1 MKFSVREVNY
11 YRADLEF
18 SAIIASLSVTMMH
31 TGVRAR
37 RIRLNSAKFGSIQQT
52 AIVRSVLRFV
62 ASLTCSSI
70 LLPQLLLTLSSVG
83 MSKSYDKNI

>member
-37 RIRLNSAKFGSIQQT
+37 RIRLNSAKFGSIQ
-52 AIVRSVLRFV
+52 LR
-62 ASLTCSSI
+62 
-70 LLPQLLLTLSSVG
+70 PRQ
-83 MSKSYDKNI
+83 